1 MSVPWATECLTDGIL
16 QMICKFDS
24 NQFQLHNLSLN
35 VSHFLGAGNL
45 CRLWTRRKK
54 LNTVNKIDSVL
65 TLWCICALLA
75 PFQKTM
81 HCFRQIRNELSQ
93 TGSIFGYFKYS
104 FFFFFCLKISKINA
118 VFLHFGGFFKQCYCI
133 CFHCNSN
140 CIYMKENSS
149 CCSCACYL
157 WTPNT
162 QTCYGIHWLEG
173 AVRATCCFALCAL
186 PPRLILFRI
195 SCTPNTPRHIRCP
208 SSRSSPLSWAS
219 YQQSVG
225 NHTALSGTNFL

>member
-81 HCFRQIRNELSQ
+81 HCFRQIRNELNQ

-104 FFFFFCLKISKINA
+104 FFFFFVWKYLKLTLSFFTLGAFLNSVTASAFTAIQIVSIWRKTAAA
-118 VFLHFGGFFKQCYCI
+118 VVVPATSGHLIPRRAMEYIDWKELCVLPAVLHSVHCRRGWYCSEY
-133 CFHCNSN
+133 HVPQ
-140 CIYMKENSS
+140 
-149 CCSCACYL
+149 
-157 WTPNT
+157 TP
-162 QTCYGIHWLEG
+162 QDI
-173 AVRATCCFALCAL
+173 
-186 PPRLILFRI
+186 
-195 SCTPNTPRHIRCP
+195 
-208 SSRSSPLSWAS
+208 
-219 YQQSVG
+219 
-225 NHTALSGTNFL
+225 